1 MTTDPGTSESV
12 PTSELLSRLLR
23 LLEAEPRRAPDDV
36 VELLRREVE
45 RLAPGTERTYER
57 EPKGTS
63 RRRQT

>member
-1 MTTDPGTSESV
+1 MTTVPGTRESV
-12 PTSELLSRLLR
+12 PTHELLSRLLR

-36 VELLRREVE
+36 VELVRREVE
-45 RLAPGTERTYER
+45 RLAPATERAHQR